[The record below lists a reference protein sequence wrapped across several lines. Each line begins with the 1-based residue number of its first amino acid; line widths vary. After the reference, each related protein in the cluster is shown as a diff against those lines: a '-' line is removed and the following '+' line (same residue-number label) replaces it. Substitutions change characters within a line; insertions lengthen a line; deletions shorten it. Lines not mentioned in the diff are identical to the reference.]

1 MVLAA
6 SFMSPGIM
14 FVGIRFLFL
23 FLKFNLK
30 TSPPK
35 VKNETFFVSTSA
47 LGKCRLSTWGRP
59 SQVSK
64 AIRGAAFFQKLYC
77 DVSLWKAGARHSQL
91 GVHDAIHHSQVV

>member
-47 LGKCRLSTWGRP
+47 LGKCRPST
-59 SQVSK
+59 
-64 AIRGAAFFQKLYC
+64 
-77 DVSLWKAGARHSQL
+77 
-91 GVHDAIHHSQVV
+91 

>member
-14 FVGIRFLFL
+14 FVGIRFL

-47 LGKCRLSTWGRP
+47 LGKCRLST
-59 SQVSK
+59 
-64 AIRGAAFFQKLYC
+64 
-77 DVSLWKAGARHSQL
+77 
-91 GVHDAIHHSQVV
+91 